1 MRQRSLPR
9 QVPPEVAVLFRVEAV
24 SSMRDDPGRAALP
37 IVGIGF
43 LLAILLIGGI
53 QLLINVF

>member
-1 MRQRSLPR
+1 
-9 QVPPEVAVLFRVEAV
+9 
-24 SSMRDDPGRAALP
+24 MRDDPGRAALP

-43 LLAILLIGGI
+43 LLAILLIEGI

>member
-1 MRQRSLPR
+1 MK
-9 QVPPEVAVLFRVEAV
+9 
-24 SSMRDDPGRAALP
+24 DGPGRAALP

-53 QLLINVF
+53 QLLLSVF